1 MGPIY
6 NLVSY
11 RRPGK
16 VERKKKIFSAF
27 MDAVIFYLEIA
38 GTTIRFTM

>member
-1 MGPIY
+1 MTWSHIEGQVR
-6 NLVSY
+6 L
-11 RRPGK
+11 K
-16 VERKKKIFSAF
+16 EKKKFFSAF

>member
-6 NLVSY
+6 DLVSHL
-11 RRPGK
+11 RPGK
-16 VERKKKIFSAF
+16 VERKKFFSAF